1 MSDTSLLP
9 SNRTSLEQALA
20 QLSTGD
26 VGLANVLRQVHS
38 VDNCPAPLLPWL
50 AIQRSVDR
58 WDPEWSE
65 TIKRK
70 VVKDAFEVHKR
81 KGTVGALRRVVEPFA
96 DILDITEWH
105 QLEPM
110 GEPGTFTMSLA
121 LFDSGLSETAIA
133 ELERM
138 INDTKPVSRHLV
150 GLSIT
155 YSPDGTYYL
164 GAGISSGDEVTISSP
179 ELWSDD
185 LDVINLELSANDLYY
200 FSNFA
205 LPGLM
210 RLHERND

>member
-20 QLSTGD
+20 QLSNGD
-26 VGLANVLRQVHS
+26 VELANVLRQVHS

-58 WDPEWSE
+58 WDPQWSE

-105 QLEPM
+105 ELEPM

-121 LFDSGLSETAIA
+121 LFDSGLSDTAIA

-155 YSPDGTYYL
+155 YSPAGTYYI

-210 RLHERND
+210 RVT

>member
-20 QLSTGD
+20 QLSNGD
-26 VGLANVLRQVHS
+26 VELANVLRQVHS

-58 WDPEWSE
+58 WDPQWSE
-65 TIKRK
+65 TVKRK

-81 KGTVGALRRVVEPFA
+81 KGTLGALRRVVEPFA

-150 GLSIT
+150 SLNIT
-155 YSPDGTYYL
+155 YSPSGTYYI

-210 RLHERND
+210 RVT

>member
-1 MSDTSLLP
+1 MSDSSLLP
-9 SNRTSLEQALA
+9 SNRVSLEQALA

-26 VGLANVLRQVHS
+26 VEMANVLRQVHS
-38 VDNCPAPLLPWL
+38 VENCPAALLPWL

-105 QLEPM
+105 ELEPM

-121 LFDSGLSETAIA
+121 LFDSGLSDTAIA

-155 YSPDGTYYL
+155 FSPDGTYYI

-185 LDVINLELSANDLYY
+185 LDLINLELSANDLYY
-200 FSNFA
+200 FANFA

-210 RLHERND
+210 RVT

>member
-20 QLSTGD
+20 QLSNGD

-58 WDPEWSE
+58 WDPQWSE

-210 RLHERND
+210 RVT

>member
-1 MSDTSLLP
+1 MSDSSLLP
-9 SNRTSLEQALA
+9 SNRVSLEEALA

-26 VGLANVLRQVHS
+26 VELANVLRQVHS
-38 VDNCPAPLLPWL
+38 FENCPAALLPWL

-105 QLEPM
+105 ELEPM

-121 LFDSGLSETAIA
+121 LFESGLSDTAIA

-138 INDTKPVSRHLV
+138 INDTKPLSRHLV

-155 YSPDGTYYL
+155 YSPNGSYYV

-185 LDVINLELSANDLYY
+185 LDLINLELSANDLHY
-200 FSNFA
+200 FANFA

-210 RLHERND
+210 RVT

>member
-20 QLSTGD
+20 QLSNGD

-58 WDPEWSE
+58 WDPQWSE

-155 YSPDGTYYL
+155 FSPDGTYYI
-164 GAGISSGDEVTISSP
+164 GAGISSDDEVTISSP

-185 LDVINLELSANDLYY
+185 LDLINLELSANDLHY

-210 RLHERND
+210 RVT

>member
-1 MSDTSLLP
+1 MSEASLLP
-9 SNRTSLEQALA
+9 SNRTPLEQALA
-20 QLSTGD
+20 QVSMENPALPD
-26 VGLANVLRQVHS
+26 VLRRMIS
-38 VDNCPAPLLPWL
+38 PATCPVELLPWL

-105 QLEPM
+105 ELEPM

-121 LFDSGLSETAIA
+121 LFDSGLSDTAIA

-155 YSPDGTYYL
+155 FSPDGTYYI

-185 LDVINLELSANDLYY
+185 LDLINLELSANDLYY

-210 RLHERND
+210 RVT

>member
-1 MSDTSLLP
+1 MSDSSLLP
-9 SNRTSLEQALA
+9 SNRTPLEQALA

-26 VGLANVLRQVHS
+26 AQLANVLRHMHS
-38 VDNCPAPLLPWL
+38 VETCPAELLPWL

-65 TIKRK
+65 PIKRK
-70 VVKDAFEVHKR
+70 VVTDSFEVHKR

-96 DILDITEWH
+96 EIIDITEWH

-110 GEPGTFTMSLA
+110 GAPGTFSMSLA
-121 LFDSGLSETAIA
+121 LFDSGLSDTAIA

-155 YSPDGTYYL
+155 YSPNGTYYI

-179 ELWSDD
+179 ELWADD
-185 LDVINLELSANDLYY
+185 LDLINLELSANDLYY
-200 FSNFA
+200 FANFA

-210 RLHERND
+210 RVT

>member
-9 SNRTSLEQALA
+9 SNRSPLEQALA
-20 QLSTGD
+20 QLSAGD
-26 VGLANVLRQVHS
+26 VELANVLRQVHS

-155 YSPDGTYYL
+155 YSPDGTYYI

-200 FSNFA
+200 FANFA
-205 LPGLM
+205 LPGVM
-210 RLHERND
+210 RVT

>member
-1 MSDTSLLP
+1 MSDSSLLP
-9 SNRTSLEQALA
+9 FNRTPLETALA
-20 QLSTGD
+20 QLSTGN
-26 VGLANVLRQVHS
+26 VELANVLRQMHS
-38 VDNCPAPLLPWL
+38 VENCPAALLPWL

-65 TIKRK
+65 PIKRK
-70 VVKDAFEVHKR
+70 VVTDAFEVHKR

-96 DILDITEWH
+96 DILEIVEWYE
-105 QLEPM
+105 LEPM

-121 LFDSGLSETAIA
+121 LFDSGLSDTGIA

-155 YSPDGTYYL
+155 FSPDGTYYI

-185 LDVINLELSANDLYY
+185 LDQIGRAHV
-200 FSNFA
+200 
-205 LPGLM
+205 
-210 RLHERND
+210 